1 MNILSL
7 FDGMSCG
14 QLALN
19 RANVHYDKY
28 YASEIEKNSIKVTQ
42 HNFPNTIQ
50 LGDVSKVNGKD
61 LDKIDLIMGG
71 SPCQSFSFAGKM
83 KGMATK
89 DEKEILSLES
99 YLSLKEAGFEFEGES
114 YLFWE
119 YVRLLKET
127 NPTYFLLEN
136 VMMKDYWKKVI
147 SDTLG
152 IEPIIINSNLVSAQ
166 DRKRLYWT
174 NIPNVGQP
182 DDLGLHLRDIMEESV
197 ADKYNITER
206 FYKKKEGTLSY
217 SKSRGN
223 IRPPERKSKTLT
235 TSGHGISNSGSTN
248 IKLSDDYLRIPTP
261 LECERLQTVPDN
273 YTNVGLLDS
282 HRYKMLGNGWTVSVI
297 SHIFKN
303 IHNKNDKHQ

>member
-89 DEKEILSLES
+89 DEKEILSLDS

-152 IEPIIINSNLVSAQ
+152 VEPIMINSNLVSAQ

-303 IHNKNDKHQ
+303 IHNKND

>member
-1 MNILSL
+1 
-7 FDGMSCG
+7 MSCG

-152 IEPIIINSNLVSAQ
+152 VEPIMINSNLVSAQ

-303 IHNKNDKHQ
+303 IHNKND

>member
-99 YLSLKEAGFEFEGES
+99 YLSLKEAGFEFEGQS

-152 IEPIIINSNLVSAQ
+152 VEPIMINSNLVSAQ

-182 DDLGLHLRDIMEESV
+182 DDIGLHLRDIMEESV

-303 IHNKNDKHQ
+303 IHNKND

>member
-1 MNILSL
+1 
-7 FDGMSCG
+7 MSCG

-99 YLSLKEAGFEFEGES
+99 YLSLKEAGFEFEGQS

-152 IEPIIINSNLVSAQ
+152 VEPIMINSNLVSAQ

-303 IHNKNDKHQ
+303 IHNKND

>member
-28 YASEIEKNSIKVTQ
+28 YASEIENNSIKVTQ

-152 IEPIIINSNLVSAQ
+152 VEPIMINSNLVSAQ

-303 IHNKNDKHQ
+303 IHNKND

>member
-1 MNILSL
+1 
-7 FDGMSCG
+7 MSCG

-99 YLSLKEAGFEFEGES
+99 YLSLKEAGFEFEGET

-152 IEPIIINSNLVSAQ
+152 VEPIMINSNLVSAQ

-303 IHNKNDKHQ
+303 IHNKND

>member
-152 IEPIIINSNLVSAQ
+152 VEPIMINSNLVSAQ

-182 DDLGLHLRDIMEESV
+182 DDLGLHLRDIMEKSV

-303 IHNKNDKHQ
+303 IHNKND

>member
-99 YLSLKEAGFEFEGES
+99 YLSLKEAGFEFEGQS

-152 IEPIIINSNLVSAQ
+152 VEPIMINSNLVSAQ

-182 DDLGLHLRDIMEESV
+182 DDLGLYLRDIMEESV

-303 IHNKNDKHQ
+303 IHNKND

>member
-152 IEPIIINSNLVSAQ
+152 VEPIMINSNLVSAQ

-303 IHNKNDKHQ
+303 IQNEDD

>member
-152 IEPIIINSNLVSAQ
+152 VEPIMINSNIVSAQ

-182 DDLGLHLRDIMEESV
+182 DDLGLHLRDVMEESV

-303 IHNKNDKHQ
+303 IHNKND

>member
-19 RANVHYDKY
+19 RASVHYDKY

-99 YLSLKEAGFEFEGES
+99 YLSLKEAGFEFEGQS

-152 IEPIIINSNLVSAQ
+152 VEPIMINSNLVSAQ

-182 DDLGLHLRDIMEESV
+182 DDIGLHLRDIMEESV

-282 HRYKMLGNGWTVSVI
+282 HRYKMLGNGWTVNVI

-303 IHNKNDKHQ
+303 IQNENG

>member
-28 YASEIEKNSIKVTQ
+28 YASEIEKNSIKITQ

-152 IEPIIINSNLVSAQ
+152 VEPIMINSNLVSAQ

-303 IHNKNDKHQ
+303 IHNKND

>member
-89 DEKEILSLES
+89 DEKEILSLDS

-152 IEPIIINSNLVSAQ
+152 VEPIMINSNLVSAQ

-206 FYKKKEGTLSY
+206 FYKKKEGTLS
-217 SKSRGN
+217 
-223 IRPPERKSKTLT
+223 
-235 TSGHGISNSGSTN
+235 
-248 IKLSDDYLRIPTP
+248 
-261 LECERLQTVPDN
+261 
-273 YTNVGLLDS
+273 
-282 HRYKMLGNGWTVSVI
+282 
-297 SHIFKN
+297 
-303 IHNKNDKHQ
+303 

>member
-19 RANVHYDKY
+19 RANVHYGKY

-89 DEKEILSLES
+89 DEKEILSLDS

-152 IEPIIINSNLVSAQ
+152 VEPIMINSNLVSAQ

-303 IHNKNDKHQ
+303 IHNKND

>member
-19 RANVHYDKY
+19 RANVHYGKY

-152 IEPIIINSNLVSAQ
+152 VEPIMINSNLVSAQ

-303 IHNKNDKHQ
+303 IHNKND

>member
-1 MNILSL
+1 MKILSL

-89 DEKEILSLES
+89 DEKEIISLES

-152 IEPIIINSNLVSAQ
+152 VEPIMINSNLVSAQ

-303 IHNKNDKHQ
+303 IHNKND

>member
-50 LGDVSKVNGKD
+50 LGDVSKVNGKG

-99 YLSLKEAGFEFEGES
+99 YLSLKEAGFEFEGQS

-152 IEPIIINSNLVSAQ
+152 VEPIMINSNLVSAQ

-182 DDLGLHLRDIMEESV
+182 DDIGLHLRDIMEESV

-303 IHNKNDKHQ
+303 IHNKND

>member
-7 FDGMSCG
+7 VDGMSCG

-99 YLSLKEAGFEFEGES
+99 YLSLKEAGFEFEGQS

-152 IEPIIINSNLVSAQ
+152 VEPIMINSNLVSAQ

-182 DDLGLHLRDIMEESV
+182 DDLGLHLRDIMEKSV

-303 IHNKNDKHQ
+303 IQNENG

>member
-83 KGMATK
+83 KGMSTK

-152 IEPIIINSNLVSAQ
+152 VEPIMINSNLVSAQ

-182 DDLGLHLRDIMEESV
+182 DDIGLHLRDIMEESV

-223 IRPPERKSKTLT
+223 IRTPDRKSKTLT

-273 YTNVGLLDS
+273 YTNIGILDS

-303 IHNKNDKHQ
+303 IQNKNG

>member
-1 MNILSL
+1 
-7 FDGMSCG
+7 
-14 QLALN
+14 
-19 RANVHYDKY
+19 
-28 YASEIEKNSIKVTQ
+28 
-42 HNFPNTIQ
+42 
-50 LGDVSKVNGKD
+50 
-61 LDKIDLIMGG
+61 
-71 SPCQSFSFAGKM
+71 M

-89 DEKEILSLES
+89 DEKEILSLDS

-152 IEPIIINSNLVSAQ
+152 VEPIMINSNLVSAQ

-303 IHNKNDKHQ
+303 IHNKND

>member
-19 RANVHYDKY
+19 RVNINYGKY

-89 DEKEILSLES
+89 DEKEIISLES

-152 IEPIIINSNLVSAQ
+152 VEPIMINSNLVSAQ

-303 IHNKNDKHQ
+303 IHNKND

>member
-89 DEKEILSLES
+89 DEKEILSLDS

-152 IEPIIINSNLVSAQ
+152 VEPIMINSNLVSAQ

-174 NIPNVGQP
+174 NIPNVGHP
-182 DDLGLHLRDIMEESV
+182 DDLGLHLRDIMEKSV

-282 HRYKMLGNGWTVSVI
+282 HRYKMLGNGWTVNVI

-303 IHNKNDKHQ
+303 IQNENG

>member
-152 IEPIIINSNLVSAQ
+152 VEPIMINSNLVSAQ

-303 IHNKNDKHQ
+303 IHNKND

>member
-152 IEPIIINSNLVSAQ
+152 VEPIMINSNLVSAQ

-182 DDLGLHLRDIMEESV
+182 DDLGLYLRDIMEESV

-303 IHNKNDKHQ
+303 IHNKND

>member
-152 IEPIIINSNLVSAQ
+152 VEPIMINSNLVSAQ

-182 DDLGLHLRDIMEESV
+182 DDIGLHLRDIMEESV

-303 IHNKNDKHQ
+303 IHNKND

>member
-1 MNILSL
+1 MKILSL

-89 DEKEILSLES
+89 DEKEILSLDS

-152 IEPIIINSNLVSAQ
+152 VEPIMINSNLVSAQ

-303 IHNKNDKHQ
+303 IHNKND

>member
-99 YLSLKEAGFEFEGES
+99 YLSLKEAGFEFEGQS

-152 IEPIIINSNLVSAQ
+152 VEPIMINSNLVSAQ

-282 HRYKMLGNGWTVSVI
+282 HRYKMLGNGWTVNVI

-303 IHNKNDKHQ
+303 IQNENG

>member
-152 IEPIIINSNLVSAQ
+152 VEPIMINSNLVSAQ

-282 HRYKMLGNGWTVSVI
+282 HRYKMLGNGWTVSVM

-303 IHNKNDKHQ
+303 IHNKND

>member
-99 YLSLKEAGFEFEGES
+99 YLSLKEAGFEFEGQS

-152 IEPIIINSNLVSAQ
+152 VEPIMINSNLVSAQ

-182 DDLGLHLRDIMEESV
+182 DDIGLHLRDIMEESV

-282 HRYKMLGNGWTVSVI
+282 HRYKMLGNGWTVNVI

-303 IHNKNDKHQ
+303 IQNENG

>member
-71 SPCQSFSFAGKM
+71 PPCQSFSFAGKM

-99 YLSLKEAGFEFEGES
+99 YLSLKEGGFEFEGES

-152 IEPIIINSNLVSAQ
+152 VEPIMINSNLVSAQ

-206 FYKKKEGTLSY
+206 FYKKKEGTLSN

-303 IHNKNDKHQ
+303 IHNKND

>member
-99 YLSLKEAGFEFEGES
+99 YLSLKEAGFEFEGQS

-152 IEPIIINSNLVSAQ
+152 VEPIMINSNLVSAQ

-248 IKLSDDYLRIPTP
+248 IKLSDNYLRIPTP

-303 IHNKNDKHQ
+303 IQNENG

>member
-19 RANVHYDKY
+19 RANVHYGKY

-89 DEKEILSLES
+89 DEKEILSLDS

-152 IEPIIINSNLVSAQ
+152 VEPIMINSNLVSAQ

-303 IHNKNDKHQ
+303 IQNKDD

>member
-152 IEPIIINSNLVSAQ
+152 VEPIMINSNLVSAQ

-235 TSGHGISNSGSTN
+235 TSGHGISNSESTN

-303 IHNKNDKHQ
+303 IHNKND

>member
-89 DEKEILSLES
+89 DEKEILSLDS

-152 IEPIIINSNLVSAQ
+152 VEPIMINSNLVSAQ

-174 NIPNVGQP
+174 NIPNVGHP
-182 DDLGLHLRDIMEESV
+182 DDLGLHLRDIMEKSV

-303 IHNKNDKHQ
+303 IQNENG

>member
-152 IEPIIINSNLVSAQ
+152 VEPIMINSNIVSAQ

-182 DDLGLHLRDIMEESV
+182 DDLGLHLRDIMEKSV

-303 IHNKNDKHQ
+303 IHNKND

>member
-19 RANVHYDKY
+19 RANVHYGKY

-89 DEKEILSLES
+89 DEKEILSLDS

-152 IEPIIINSNLVSAQ
+152 VEPIMINSNLVSAQ

-182 DDLGLHLRDIMEESV
+182 DDLGLYLRDIMEESV

-303 IHNKNDKHQ
+303 IHNKND

>member
-152 IEPIIINSNLVSAQ
+152 VEPIMINSNLVSAQ

-303 IHNKNDKHQ
+303 IQNKDD

>member
-19 RANVHYDKY
+19 RVNVHYGKY

-89 DEKEILSLES
+89 DEKEILSLDS

-152 IEPIIINSNLVSAQ
+152 VEPIMINSNLVSAQ

-303 IHNKNDKHQ
+303 IHNKND